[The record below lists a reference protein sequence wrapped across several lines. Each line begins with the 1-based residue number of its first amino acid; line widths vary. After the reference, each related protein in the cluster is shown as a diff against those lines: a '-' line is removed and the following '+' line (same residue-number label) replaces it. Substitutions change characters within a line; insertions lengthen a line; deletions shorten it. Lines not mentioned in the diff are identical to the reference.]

1 MAGDI
6 SLSTTHGDLLL
17 KPIIANIRAEI
28 VADAGSVTLTSAA
41 GEIET
46 PSVINAFGDINITAS
61 LVIQA
66 NDSIVSRSGD
76 INIESTSS
84 NIVIDA
90 NIQST
95 KQDVSLIARGSVVAF
110 GGQVTSL
117 TLVGGGGGYHA
128 STLLTINP
136 PASGGGVA
144 ARGKVIIQGGVVVG
158 VELISAGSGYA
169 PDEDVTVTIRDVLAD
184 PNDFPGTG
192 ASAFAT
198 SAKPKQ
204 SLFSEQNLSV
214 KAGDAILLF
223 GNSRANVGSL
233 TITSAAGN
241 IDLSA
246 ISFAGISSQGT
257 INVVA
262 ENGSITV
269 NKLSAFGDLVI
280 DAQDGLVALNS
291 IDSKTG
297 DVTISTV
304 NRELNFTAASALIEA
319 AAGSITLTSENGS
332 LASGLTHAFSNI
344 AMTSFGSIV
353 VREKITSES
362 GTITLTSTSNEIVL
376 GHDIVA
382 GAAIELTA
390 QSSVTEL
397 GVGSG
402 LDDSMFTVI
411 FSGAEYQS
419 ANTTVTIAPP
429 LAAGG
434 VAATARAVITNGAI
448 SAIQI
453 ITSGSGYA
461 VGEQPLVTITTVA
474 NTAIPPSLPTT
485 GNSGAV
491 RCDVVVREQMGLVAT
506 TNIEINA
513 GTNVTLRSTVRSDA
527 ADVSITSKTGDMDLS
542 ADTLFVHALAGGITL
557 TAPGGSATVQHLAA
571 EKNVTIKVQQGLL
584 ALNSINSVA
593 GNVVM
598 RTVNKNL
605 DFTPADAL
613 IGCEEGSVTLTSTN
627 GAILSPPVLHVGQNV
642 TLRSFAAVNLSNDI
656 TADSGTVTVQSTSGG
671 ISLGGDIFAPENS
684 IVLTANKN
692 IVQVTRGIG
701 AVAVLLAGSGYKAG
715 RETVTVNGP
724 GNVAAGG
731 VLAAGQVAATA
742 RLIIGSVN
750 GKAGAVIGIQI
761 LTAGSGYAV
770 GEVVDVVIAP
780 PQVIA
785 GVVGVQALATATAG
799 TATQNLVAGQDVTLT
814 AGSKIVLRGDIIAG
828 DTIGDTISLAAK
840 NGITQEAGSVKA
852 HSLTLSNANNAAV
865 TLANSANNVVQFAG
879 TTLGSLTYVDADDFE
894 TGGIV
899 ARLGVPGDI
908 KVEVKADALSLSSV
922 GALSTIRVV
931 SGLQYK
937 TLRIAAGTL
946 GGASVG
952 TVEFVTTSSADTS
965 VPSASFQGS
974 LRDMIRYAN
983 DNTATY
989 AIDGSLLP
997 QPTKMVFDE
1006 GGYLVEEIIVAAA
1019 LPGFIK
1025 PVAFDGSRLEA
1036 FATQSRLGI
1045 KGKAGIKTGLLF
1057 GLGSSGSS
1065 ITGTAVYGFKD
1076 GSAISLASSNNTVT
1090 NTYAGLTADGKTA
1103 SANSVGLDL
1112 TGANA
1117 RSNFIGSTVFDD
1129 TTANRF
1135 SANTNAGILIR
1146 AGASNNRIFG
1156 NILGDDTGL
1165 APTFANGDGIRLNAA
1180 GGGNQIGTPSEVGP
1194 DLVPVV
1200 SNRIVGN
1207 KLSGIAF
1214 VNTIAMASQ
1223 TNRVRNNEIDGNGTG
1238 IKISDSSFAV
1248 IGGPAAHAA
1257 NVITRQ
1263 TKAGIS
1269 LTGSKDV
1276 DVIANFI
1283 GVDAELT
1290 TKFIGNKTDGM
1301 AIVSSQRVNIA
1312 GNRIS
1317 ANTGNG
1323 ISITTGSTAVTIA
1336 GNTIGGV
1343 LEDGSDS
1350 GNVLDGVAINVSIG
1364 NSVGTGNVI
1373 SHNRNGVSVTDARGT
1388 AATGNKI
1395 VGSEIASNTQNGVL
1409 LAGGSGTTI
1418 GGTTD
1423 GTQNTII
1430 SNTGDGIRLVKSTKT
1445 GAPTGHLIQG
1455 NFIGT
1460 NENRD
1465 VDPLLRNRGNG
1476 ITISEGTFNTA
1487 SGNVVMNNAVDGI
1500 SIEGG
1505 NDNTVGGILASA
1517 GNVIANNEDNG
1528 ISIKQ
1533 SGSSASTG
1541 HRIYGNTIVENDG
1554 NGVEVVGVPGSSS
1567 PKLSK
1572 IFVGQDTTGKVVAGR
1587 GNTIT
1592 DNSGAGV
1599 KITNAKQVAVQGNT
1613 MGNNGS
1619 HIELGSKANP
1629 LSGTVTLTSAVFRQP
1644 ARGGGKQVEIVGTIA
1659 GGRANQVYSVDFY
1672 AEDPGDEAGTGI
1684 RRFIGRGTTTADSNG
1699 NARIRMTISSDVLL
1713 DSTITA
1719 TATSMRYDIGQ
1730 TTGTLLGGVESRQ
1743 YVRLR

>member
-76 INIESTSS
+76 INIESTSR

-169 PDEDVTVTIRDVLAD
+169 PDEDVTVTIEDVLSD
-184 PNDFPGTG
+184 QSTDFPGTG

-204 SLFSEQNLSV
+204 SLFAEQNLSV

-223 GNSRANVGSL
+223 GNSRANVGNL

-241 IDLSA
+241 VDLKA
-246 ISFAGISSQGT
+246 ISFAGISAQGT
-257 INVVA
+257 IDVVA

-434 VAATARAVITNGAI
+434 VAATARAVIANGTI

-474 NTAIPPSLPTT
+474 NTVIPPSLPTT

-527 ADVSITSKTGDMDLS
+527 ADVSITSTSGNIDLS
-542 ADTLFVHALAGGITL
+542 ADSLFVHALAGGITL

-642 TLRSFAAVNLSNDI
+642 TLRSFAGVNLSNDI

-761 LTAGSGYAV
+761 LTAGAGYAV

-799 TATQNLVAGQDVTLT
+799 TATQNLVAGKDVTLT

-840 NGITQEAGSVKA
+840 NGIAQEAGSVKA

-879 TTLGSLTYVDADDFE
+879 TTLGSLTYADADDFE

-908 KVEVKADALSLSSV
+908 KVEVRADALSLSSV

-1019 LPGFIK
+1019 LPGFVK
-1025 PVAFDGSRLEA
+1025 PVDFDGSRLEA
-1036 FATQSRLGI
+1036 FATQARLGI
-1045 KGKAGIKTGLLF
+1045 QGQAGIKTGLLF
-1057 GLGSSGSS
+1057 GLGSSDSS

-1076 GSAISLASSNNTVT
+1076 GSAIALASSNNTVT
-1090 NTYAGLTADGKTA
+1090 NTYAGVKADGTTA

-1117 RSNFIGSTVFDD
+1117 RSNIIGSTVFDD

-1135 SANTNAGILIR
+1135 SANTQAGILIR
-1146 AGASNNRIFG
+1146 AGAANNRIFG
-1156 NILGDDTGL
+1156 NIISDNAAASGL
-1165 APTFANGDGIRLNAA
+1165 LLGDGIRLNAA

-1194 DLVPVV
+1194 DLVPVM

-1207 KLSGIAF
+1207 KGNGIAF
-1214 VNTIAMASQ
+1214 VNTIATASQ
-1223 TNRVRNNEIDGNGTG
+1223 TNRVRNNEIDSNGTG
-1238 IKISDSSFAV
+1238 ITISDSSFAV

-1269 LTGSKDV
+1269 LTKSKDV
-1276 DVIANFI
+1276 EVIANFI
-1283 GVDAELT
+1283 GVDAEATPLM
-1290 TKFIGNKTDGM
+1290 GNKADGM
-1301 AIVSSQRVNIA
+1301 AIASSQRVNIA

-1323 ISITTGSTAVTIA
+1323 ISITLGSTAVTIA
-1336 GNTIGGV
+1336 GNRIGV
-1343 LEDGSDS
+1343 LEDDSAS
-1350 GNVLDGVAINVSIG
+1350 GNVLDGVAINASIG
-1364 NSVGTGNVI
+1364 NSVGSGNKI
-1373 SHNRNGVSVTDARGT
+1373 SYNRNGVSVTDARGT

-1465 VDPLLRNRGNG
+1465 VDPLLRNLGNG